1 MKSFEAIVEEIKRK
15 SEFDLCGTTSD
26 LMEYLPYQ
34 YAKEFLKP
42 EVTEEEWKKSQVALT
57 EENVVSV
64 MKNYMAFALDKASNH
79 RGISTSRSIEHF
91 ACWLSLLEDS
101 ETLSFLEDEDNYE
114 NYGCPILKKIC
125 EKYGFSYPEDL
136 PMQNMAKGLPCWPDC
151 EEGCGH

>member
-15 SEFDLCGTTSD
+15 SEFDLFGTTSD
-26 LMEYLPYQ
+26 LIVYLPYQ
-34 YAKEFLKP
+34 YAKDFLKP
-42 EVTEEEWKKSQVALT
+42 EVTEKDWKPEPYT
-57 EENVVSV
+57 EESILSA

-79 RGISTSRSIEHF
+79 RGISASRSIEHF

-125 EKYGFSYPEDL
+125 EKYGFSYPEDSAT
-136 PMQNMAKGLPCWPDC
+136 QNMAKGLPCIRNC